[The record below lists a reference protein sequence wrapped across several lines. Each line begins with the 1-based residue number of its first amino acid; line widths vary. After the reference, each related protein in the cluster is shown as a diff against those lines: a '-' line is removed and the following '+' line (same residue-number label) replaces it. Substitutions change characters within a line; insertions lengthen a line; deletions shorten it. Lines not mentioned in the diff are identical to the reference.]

1 MIYSILIKKMK
12 IMEGWI
18 EYLKKEF
25 KINIIMIR
33 IKINRRKYTINNNN
47 IMKYFYIKFKFL

>member
-1 MIYSILIKKMK
+1 MKKMK

-25 KINIIMIR
+25 KVNTIIIR
-33 IKINRRKYTINNNN
+33 IKINRRKYTINDDD
-47 IMKYFYIKFKFL
+47 IMKYFYIKLKFL